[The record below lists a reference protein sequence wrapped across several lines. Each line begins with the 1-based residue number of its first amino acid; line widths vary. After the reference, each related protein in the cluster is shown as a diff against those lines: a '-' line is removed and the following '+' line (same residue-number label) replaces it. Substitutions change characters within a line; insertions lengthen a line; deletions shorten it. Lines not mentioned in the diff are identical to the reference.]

1 MVAMTRIADCI
12 VQARM
17 ERLPQAIAFV
27 EAFCQRNGIARSDA
41 LRLGLIIE
49 ELFTN
54 TVEHGHGGDS
64 DAPIRVELR
73 VTVSQLALLY
83 EDAAPHFDPLAR
95 LLQSPP
101 DLHAELDERRV
112 GGLGIHL
119 VTQMAASIR
128 YAREDGF
135 NRLRLVLQLEA

>member
-1 MVAMTRIADCI
+1 MTRVADCV

-17 ERLPQAIAFV
+17 AELPQATAFV
-27 EAFCQRNGIARSDA
+27 DAFCEMNGIARGDA
-41 LRLGLIIE
+41 LRLSLIVE

-73 VTVSQLALLY
+73 VEFAQLALLY

-95 LLQSPP
+95 LDQAPP
-101 DLHAELDERRV
+101 DLLAALDERRV

-119 VTQMAASIR
+119 VVQMAASVR
-128 YAREDGF
+128 YAREDGR
-135 NRLRLVLQLEA
+135 NRLRLVLQLGA